1 MKNKWVGFVL
11 AVSVIFAVFI
21 TGCKGES
28 TSENTVRVVI
38 YDRGTDGGRIS
49 VTDNKW
55 TQWIQEKVK
64 EDLGLDIVFFPV
76 SRWDEGAV
84 QVTLLA
90 AGNPPDLMMTYG
102 KDNVIQMGEN
112 GGLFDMAP
120 YVDTYLADVKAFL
133 GSDEAMP
140 GRELI
145 LRNQNMQTGQLFS
158 IQQKRSSTAMNNVFM
173 RKDWLDALGLPVPTT
188 PEEFFNTLVAF
199 RDRNPGSVDGVTP
212 FIMHRGLAKTIQEAF
227 IDPNLSNE
235 EFWLNIIGERN
246 LLVPGYKEGIRFL
259 NRMYNAGLIDHDF
272 PLYSDND
279 VTKRIIASG
288 RVGAF
293 ESNWDYIF
301 TIPEVQ
307 DGLRA
312 IVPNA
317 EWVALESFPHK
328 LSNDITGLYVFI
340 PKAAKNTEGAMRYL
354 NWLAK
359 FENYNF
365 LQIGNEGI
373 NHELVDGLPRIKAP
387 AGDGWFQNS
396 YLNLDYTPLQNGMFL
411 GSQEENIK
419 AIALSYPFPSEMI
432 LQAYNAAMYN
442 ARPVP
447 VVPTSKPLVAAG
459 PLLATLNQ
467 QIDELLVQATVA
479 SPENFDKIWDTGVAS
494 ILDSGAR
501 TIIEERKTNAIL
513 P

>member
-1 MKNKWVGFVL
+1 
-11 AVSVIFAVFI
+11 
-21 TGCKGES
+21 
-28 TSENTVRVVI
+28 
-38 YDRGTDGGRIS
+38 
-49 VTDNKW
+49 
-55 TQWIQEKVK
+55 
-64 EDLGLDIVFFPV
+64 
-76 SRWDEGAV
+76 
-84 QVTLLA
+84 
-90 AGNPPDLMMTYG
+90 
-102 KDNVIQMGEN
+102 
-112 GGLFDMAP
+112 
-120 YVDTYLADVKAFL
+120 
-133 GSDEAMP
+133 
-140 GRELI
+140 
-145 LRNQNMQTGQLFS
+145 
-158 IQQKRSSTAMNNVFM
+158 
-173 RKDWLDALGLPVPTT
+173 
-188 PEEFFNTLVAF
+188 
-199 RDRNPGSVDGVTP
+199 
-212 FIMHRGLAKTIQEAF
+212 
-227 IDPNLSNE
+227 
-235 EFWLNIIGERN
+235 
-246 LLVPGYKEGIRFL
+246 
-259 NRMYNAGLIDHDF
+259 MYNAGLIDHDF

-479 SPENFDKIWDTGVAS
+479 SPENFDKIWDTGIAS

-501 TIIEERKTNAIL
+501 TIIEERKANAIL